1 MTAKTGFLV
10 TDSSDCFEAGP
21 STFLIPEYLR
31 PSDKTKNDED
41 IRTW

>member
-1 MTAKTGFLV
+1 MTAKIGFLV
-10 TDSSDCFEAGP
+10 TDSSDCFEAG
-21 STFLIPEYLR
+21 PEYLR